1 MYAALKLRTYEPLR
15 SNAHGHGKESTT
27 KGATPASP
35 PRREKKSK
43 LGRSKTASPL
53 EKDPTVA
60 SRAALRSPYI
70 ATPFSIDAA
79 HGPPNHAKAAVQSGV
94 ATAPAADAGLPTVL
108 SSSFNFPKQGGAVW
122 VSFLFFSSAS
132 FHFTRRLSAPTSP
145 AQAVV
150 VLFTAV
156 HCSLSGHISH
166 LRLLLYLTGR
176 ASWYPFRRFIF

>member
-122 VSFLFFSSAS
+122 VEHPGTPSGVSFFDDGQN
-132 FHFTRRLSAPTSP
+132 LSAGLLGTQQSRPRFP
-145 AQAVV
+145 HIGKK
-150 VLFTAV
+150 TA
-156 HCSLSGHISH
+156 GK
-166 LRLLLYLTGR
+166 
-176 ASWYPFRRFIF
+176 